1 MTWPGAS
8 SIRFSRLPLGQV
20 ALIIWYAGGQ
30 AVLADHITLGTLM
43 AFLSYLGMFYGPLSN
58 LTHVS
63 QTLNQFLTI
72 SQRMFEMLDEE
83 PQKPVA
89 LTEAQRA
96 TRAARSSSTT

>member
-1 MTWPGAS
+1 MPAAVGA
-8 SIRFSRLPLGQV
+8 
-20 ALIIWYAGGQ
+20 AA
-30 AVLADHITLGTLM
+30 ITLGTLM

-83 PQKPVA
+83 PQKQVESPGQK
-89 LTEAQRA
+89 LTSDRGADRVRPRQLWV
-96 TRAARSSSTT
+96 